1 METIMQTDTNKF
13 VNIAAF
19 LDEAEAKYPFK
30 RAIVVPNGY
39 DKNGRV
45 LYSHLTFKQL
55 NHEVNRAA
63 NALSQTGISR
73 GTRTIV
79 MVTMGYDCFVIFFA
93 LLKIGAI
100 PVVVDPGMGL
110 DRMVECFQSTNPKA
124 MISIP
129 KAHFLRFKYPKAFSA
144 VDTFVATDRFI
155 WKSCHNYRRLI
166 QNQPV
171 SFETAL
177 TKKDEPAAILFTTGS
192 TGPARGAIYTH
203 GGFEAQLNHIQR
215 HLKLDPDEID
225 LSTYPMF
232 ALFYPAMG
240 ITAVIPDMDPTK
252 PAEVDPTKIITAIET
267 HGITNMFA
275 SPALLKRVAEYGVEH
290 KIKLPS
296 LRRVIAAGAPVPPS
310 IIERFSQMLNDD
322 AVIHTP
328 YGATEAVPVTDIQ
341 SPEILSKTADMTA
354 KGFGLCVGRPINDI
368 QLKIIAIDDNPIR
381 EWRDDLEVRT
391 WEIGE
396 IVVRSGHV
404 SPCYYNNKKHDE
416 LCKIHDNG
424 GAIWH
429 RMGDL
434 GWRDDEGRIWY
445 CGRKGHRVIT
455 PTGELYTEPCE
466 ALFNNHP
473 NVLRSALVGYGAKHG
488 KVPVICIE
496 PRNKPNDRQKRQMEQ
511 ELREIAAGNNIT
523 KNIMHF
529 MFVDKFPVD
538 IRHNSK
544 IYREQLAEMAE
555 EHYAIRRSGGKGAK
569 KNAGR

>member
-1 METIMQTDTNKF
+1 MEAIMHTENNNFT
-13 VNIAAF
+13 NIAVF
-19 LDEAEAKYPFK
+19 LDEAEVKYPFK
-30 RAIVVPNGY
+30 RAIVVPDGY
-39 DKNGRV
+39 DKNGHV

-144 VDTFVATDRFI
+144 VSTFVSTDRFI
-155 WKSCHNYRRLI
+155 WKHCHNYRDI
-166 QNQPV
+166 IKNQ
-171 SFETAL
+171 SENFEIVPTQA
-177 TKKDEPAAILFTTGS
+177 DETAAILFTTGS

-203 GGFEAQLNHIQR
+203 GGFQAQLNHIQQ
-215 HLKLDPDEID
+215 HLKLGSDEID

-240 ITAVIPDMDPTK
+240 VTAVIPDMDPTK
-252 PAEVDPTKIITAIET
+252 PAEVNPVKIIEAIENQ
-267 HGITNMFA
+267 GITNMFA
-275 SPALLKRVAEYGVEH
+275 SPALLKRVGEYGIKH

-296 LRRVIAAGAPVPPS
+296 LRRVISAGAPVPAT
-310 IIERFSQMLNDD
+310 IIEMFSQMLNDD

-341 SPEILSKTADMTA
+341 SSEILDETADMTA
-354 KGFGLCVGRPINDI
+354 KGFGICVGRPINDI
-368 QLKIIAIDDNPIR
+368 ELKIIVIDDNPIY
-381 EWRDDLEVRT
+381 EWRDDLEVKT

-416 LCKIHDNG
+416 LCKIYDGNS
-424 GAIWH
+424 IWH

-434 GWRDDEGRIWY
+434 GWRDNEGRVWY

-455 PTGELYTEPCE
+455 SAGELYTEPCE
-466 ALFNNHP
+466 ALFNNHS

-488 KVPVICIE
+488 KVPVMCIE
-496 PRNKPNDRQKRQMEQ
+496 TQTIMDDRQKRQLEQ
-511 ELREIAAGNNIT
+511 ELREIASNNNIT
-523 KNIMHF
+523 KNILHF

-555 EHYAIRRSGGKGAK
+555 KHYAMRRTGGKGTR
-569 KNAGR
+569 KNVKH

>member
-1 METIMQTDTNKF
+1 MQTDNNNFT
-13 VNIAAF
+13 NIAAF
-19 LDEAEAKYPFK
+19 LDEAEVKYPYK
-30 RAIVVPNGY
+30 RAIVVPDGC
-39 DKNGRV
+39 DKEGRV
-45 LYSHLTFKQL
+45 VYSHLTFKQL

-63 NALSQTGISR
+63 NALSEIGITR

-93 LLKIGAI
+93 LLKIGAV

-110 DRMVECFQSTNPKA
+110 DRMVDCFRSTKPKA

-129 KAHFLRFKYPKAFSA
+129 KAHLLRFKYAKAFSA
-144 VDTFVATDRFI
+144 VDTFVSTDKFI
-155 WKSCHNYRRLI
+155 WKRCHNYRDIIR
-166 QNQPV
+166 NKSV
-171 SFETAL
+171 NFEIAPTR
-177 TKKDEPAAILFTTGS
+177 TDDVAAILFTTGS

-203 GGFEAQLNHIQR
+203 GGFQAQLNHIHQ
-215 HLKLDPDEID
+215 HLKLGPDEID

-240 ITAVIPDMDPTK
+240 VTAVIPDMDPTK
-252 PAEVDPTKIITAIET
+252 PAEVDPTKIIEAIENQ
-267 HGITNMFA
+267 GITNMFA
-275 SPALLKRVAEYGVEH
+275 SPALLKRVGEYGVEH

-296 LRRVIAAGAPVPPS
+296 LRRVISAGAPVPAH
-310 IIERFSQMLNDD
+310 IIEMFSQMLNED

-341 SPEILSKTADMTA
+341 SPEILGKTADMTA
-354 KGFGLCVGRPINDI
+354 KGFGICVGRPINDI
-368 QLKIIAIDDNPIR
+368 ELKIITIDDGPIY
-381 EWRDDLEVRT
+381 EWNDDLEVKT

-396 IVVRSGHV
+396 IIVRAGHV
-404 SPCYYNNKKHDE
+404 SPGYYNNIKHDE

-424 GAIWH
+424 TIWH

-455 PTGELYTEPCE
+455 QSGELYTEPCE

-473 NVLRSALVGYGAKHG
+473 EVLRSALVGYGSKHG
-488 KVPVICIE
+488 KVPVMCIE
-496 PRNKPNDRQKRQMEQ
+496 TKAKLDERQKRQLEQ
-511 ELREIAAGNNIT
+511 ELREIAAASNVT
-523 KNIMHF
+523 KNILHF

-544 IYREQLAEMAE
+544 IYREQLAEIAE
-555 EHYAIRRSGGKGAK
+555 EHYAMRRSGGKGTR
-569 KNAGR
+569 KNARR

>member
-1 METIMQTDTNKF
+1 MQTENPNFT
-13 VNIAAF
+13 NIAAF
-19 LDEAEAKYPFK
+19 LDEAEVKYPYK
-30 RAIVVPNGY
+30 RAIVVPDGH
-39 DKNGRV
+39 DKDGRV

-63 NALSQTGISR
+63 NALSQIGIAR

-110 DRMVECFQSTNPKA
+110 DRMVQCFQSTSPKA

-129 KAHFLRFKYPKAFSA
+129 KAHLLRFKYPKAFRA
-144 VDTFVATDRFI
+144 VDTFVSTDKFI
-155 WKSCHNYRRLI
+155 WKHCHNYRGII

-171 SFETAL
+171 DFETAL
-177 TKKDEPAAILFTTGS
+177 TRADETAAIMFTTGS

-203 GGFEAQLNHIQR
+203 GGFKAQLEHIQK
-215 HLKLDPDEID
+215 HLQLGPDEID

-240 ITAVIPDMDPTK
+240 VTAVIPDMDPTK
-252 PAEVDPTKIITAIET
+252 PAEVDPTKIIEAIENQ
-267 HGITNMFA
+267 GVTNMFA
-275 SPALLKRVAEYGVEH
+275 SPALLKRVGEYGVEC

-296 LRRVIAAGAPVPPS
+296 LRRVISAGAPVPAAV
-310 IIERFSQMLNDD
+310 IEMFSQMLNDD

-341 SPEILSKTADMTA
+341 SPEILSQTAEMTA

-368 QLKIIAIDDNPIR
+368 EVKIIVIDDNSIP
-381 EWRDDLEVRT
+381 EWRDDLEVKT

-396 IVVRSGHV
+396 IVVRAGHV
-404 SPCYYNNKKHDE
+404 SPGYYNNKKHDE
-416 LCKIHDNG
+416 LCKIQDG
-424 GAIWH
+424 ETFWH

-455 PTGELYTEPCE
+455 QAGELYTEPCE

-473 NVLRSALVGYGAKHG
+473 NVLRSALVGYGSKHG
-488 KVPVICIE
+488 KVPVVCIE
-496 PRNKPNDRQKRQMEQ
+496 TRAKLDDRQKRQLEQ
-511 ELREIAAGNNIT
+511 ELREIAAANNIT
-523 KNIMHF
+523 KNILHF

-555 EHYAIRRSGGKGAK
+555 EHYAIRRTGGKGAK
-569 KNAGR
+569 KNARR